1 MNIYFALED
10 VPELSDL
17 SKSQK
22 RAVLFYYSNVQRVIY
37 ARRSFRYFERGLI
50 GLIILAEV
58 AGLVGGFVYWHTL
71 FWGPLAGALIAM
83 ALALIGS
90 YFIYI
95 YLMIPKF
102 RRFLHS
108 EEAESFIRL
117 LKKPKEANAA

>member
-1 MNIYFALED
+1 MKIYFALEN

-17 SKSQK
+17 SRSQK
-22 RAVLFYYSNVQRVIY
+22 RAVLFYYTNVQRVID
-37 ARRSFRYFERGLI
+37 ARRFFRFFERGLI
-50 GLIILAEV
+50 GLVILAEI
-58 AGLVGGFVYWHTL
+58 AGFVGGFVYWHSL

-83 ALALIGS
+83 SLTLMSS

-108 EEAESFIRL
+108 EEAMNFIRL
-117 LKKPKEANAA
+117 LKKPKEANAT